1 MMGEELI
8 MRDKPTIE
16 FDLPVPWGAKS
27 ARIHA
32 SGLVAVIVAGVVAAM
47 IVIAIICYR

>member
-1 MMGEELI
+1 

-16 FDLPVPWGAKS
+16 FDLPVPWGTKS

-32 SGLVAVIVAGVVAAM
+32 SGLVAVIIAGIVATLIV
-47 IVIAIICYR
+47 IVIALR